1 LTGDSHINAVDALM
15 AVLGCGLLAYGL
27 FGLVT
32 GVIYDSEEPHKI
44 EFGKQPVTFFL
55 YVGAVFVLAL
65 VLIDLGFKVGA
76 TGYVRSLF

>member
-1 LTGDSHINAVDALM
+1 M

-32 GVIYDSEEPHKI
+32 GVIYDSEEPRKI
-44 EFGKQPVTFFL
+44 ERAEQPGAFFL

-65 VLIDLGFKVGA
+65 VLMDLGFKAGV
-76 TGYVRSLF
+76 TSYVRSLF